1 MMMSTT
7 KVNQSIRTR
16 IVATSRPIE
25 LDLPRVRT
33 PLIGRERERQAIAA
47 LLLSDDV
54 PLVTLTGPGGVGK
67 TRLALQIAAD
77 LVEAFDGNVRFVP
90 LAAIREP
97 QLVLPA
103 LAQALGLV
111 GLGEQS
117 PRDGLLAYFAGRDF
131 LLVIDNLEQVMA
143 VAPDFSDLLAH
154 SPTLTM
160 LITSREPLHIAGE
173 HEFPVPAMS
182 LPARNPTLDQLLR
195 SESAQLFMQRAQA
208 VKPDFSISP
217 ETAAAVAD
225 ICIRLDGLPLA
236 VELAASRVKVL
247 APQAIRARLVDRLA
261 LLNREGRDVPDRL
274 RTMRDAVGWSY
285 DLLSDDERELFRRL
299 AVFPGGCTVES
310 AAAVLGQMAGD
321 SKLDPFEG
329 MASLVDKSLLVQI
342 DQPTGESRFRML
354 DTIRAYGLEQL
365 AAHEEIDAAMEA
377 LARWFFIRV
386 EHGFDEQWGAE
397 QRIWSAFFDA
407 EIDNLR
413 SVLKWYLE
421 RDDIAAFDRVFATAT
436 FHLHL
441 RGNFTE
447 ALTWAERALA
457 TSQASQH
464 GLSPPR
470 LLQMIGWI
478 FFFTGNYEKGRPLLE
493 EAIANAD
500 AGGDTFAAAQ
510 ARHVLSVEA
519 DDLGH
524 FDEAIALNEAATAG
538 YRQCGNK
545 AWTAFALNSLGHAKF
560 EQGNV
565 DQSMPHFEES
575 LSIFRATGNTLG
587 EGVAVVNLAK
597 VARARGDT
605 ENAARLYRESL
616 ALRWEHGDQLGMV
629 GCMRGLGQ
637 ILAATGE
644 HVDATEL
651 FGAADELRNA
661 IGGRVSPR
669 RSGYNAA
676 ITTLKQRLGDAAF
689 TEAWDRGR
697 RRPLNEVITRALSET
712 SNPGSEAVSPGQ
724 AVRGGLTAREV
735 EVLRLVRDG
744 HSNREI
750 GEHLFV
756 SERTAQTH
764 VQHILAKLEVNTRAA
779 AAARAVE
786 LNIV

>member
-1 MMMSTT
+1 MMMASITS
-7 KVNQSIRTR
+7 NQSSRSR

-25 LDLPRVRT
+25 LDLPVPRT
-33 PLIGRERERQAIAA
+33 PLIGRERERDAITV
-47 LLLSDDV
+47 LLLRDDV

-77 LVEAFDGNVRFVP
+77 LIDHFAGNVRFVP
-90 LAAIREP
+90 LAAIHEP
-97 QLVLPA
+97 HLVLPA

-117 PRDGLLAYFAGRDF
+117 PRDGLLTYLAGRDL

-143 VAPDFSDLLAH
+143 VAPDLSDLLAH

-173 HEFPVPAMS
+173 HEFPVPTLS
-182 LPARNPTLDQLLR
+182 LPDRHSTVDQLLR

-208 VKPDFSISP
+208 VKPDFLVTP

-247 APQAIRARLVDRLA
+247 SPQAIQARLVDRLA

-285 DLLSDDERELFRRL
+285 DLLTDDERALFRRL
-299 AVFPGGCTVES
+299 AIFPGGCTVES
-310 AAAVLGQMAGD
+310 AAAVLGQGAGVPT
-321 SKLDPFEG
+321 LDPFDG

-342 DQPTGESRFRML
+342 DQPTGELRFRML
-354 DTIRAYGLEQL
+354 DTIRAYGLDQL
-365 AAHEEIDAAMEA
+365 AAHEETDRAMDA
-377 LARWFFIRV
+377 LAQWFFVRV
-386 EHGFDEQWGAE
+386 EHGFDEQWGSE

-407 EIDNLR
+407 DIDNLR
-413 SVLKWYLE
+413 SVLAWYLE
-421 RDDIAAFDRVFATAT
+421 RGEIASFERVFTTAAFY
-436 FHLHL
+436 LHL

-447 ALTWAERALA
+447 ALTWDERALA
-457 TSQASQH
+457 ATEANRDDP
-464 GLSPPR
+464 SPPR
-470 LLQMIGWI
+470 LLRIIGWI
-478 FFFTGNYEKGRPLLE
+478 FIFTGSPDKARPLLE
-493 EAIANAD
+493 EAIASAD
-500 AGGDTFAAAQ
+500 ESGDTFGAAQ
-510 ARHVLSVEA
+510 ARHVLSVAE

-524 FDEAIALNEAATAG
+524 FDVAIALNEAALAG
-538 YRQCGNK
+538 YRQIDNQTWI
-545 AWTAFALNSLGHAKF
+545 AYALNSLGHAEF

-565 DQSMPHFEES
+565 DQSMPHFEEA
-575 LSIFRATGNTLG
+575 LTIFHNTGNTMGAGAAL
-587 EGVAVVNLAK
+587 VNLAK
-597 VARARGDT
+597 VARVRG
-605 ENAARLYRESL
+605 ENADAARLYKESL

-637 ILAATGE
+637 IQVAIGAYLDAA
-644 HVDATEL
+644 EL

-661 IGGRVSPR
+661 IGGRISPR

-676 ITTLKQRLGDAAF
+676 IMTLNQRLGEAAF

-697 RRPLNEVITRALSET
+697 HRSLNEVIDRALSERT
-712 SNPGSEAVSPGQ
+712 SPGSGPAPSSQ
-724 AVRGGLTAREV
+724 ATRGGLTAREV
-735 EVLRLVRDG
+735 EVLRLVCDG
-744 HSNREI
+744 QSNREI
-750 GEHLFV
+750 GDQLFL

-764 VQHILAKLEVNTRAA
+764 VQHILTKLGVKTRAA

-786 LNIV
+786 LHLV

>member
-1 MMMSTT
+1 MASTT
-7 KVNQSIRTR
+7 ANQSSR
-16 IVATSRPIE
+16 IQDVATPQPIE
-25 LDLPRVRT
+25 LDLPLPRT
-33 PLIGRERERQAIAA
+33 PLIGRERERDAIAA
-47 LLLSDDV
+47 LLQRDDV
-54 PLVTLTGPGGVGK
+54 PVVTLTGPGGVGQ

-77 LVEAFDGNVRFVP
+77 LIDSFDGNVRFVP

-97 QLVLPA
+97 QLVLPT

-117 PRDGLLAYFAGRDF
+117 PRDGLLTYLAGREV

-143 VAPDFSDLLAH
+143 VAPDLSDLLTH
-154 SPTLTM
+154 SPALTM
-160 LITSREPLHIAGE
+160 LITSREPLHITGE

-182 LPARNPTLDQLLR
+182 LPARNSTLDQLLR

-208 VKPDFSISP
+208 VKPDFAITP

-247 APQAIRARLVDRLA
+247 SPQAIRARLVDRLA

-285 DLLSDDERELFRRL
+285 DLLTDDERALFRRL
-299 AVFPGGCTVES
+299 AIFPGGCTIES
-310 AAAVLGQMAGD
+310 AAAVLGKMAGD
-321 SKLDPFEG
+321 PELDPFEG

-342 DQPTGESRFRML
+342 DQPTGDSRFRML

-365 AAHEEIDAAMEA
+365 AAHEEADAAMAA
-377 LARWFFIRV
+377 LAQWFFVRV
-386 EHGFDEQWGAE
+386 EPGFHEQWGPE
-397 QRIWSAFFDA
+397 QRIWSKFFDA

-413 SVLKWYLE
+413 SVLTWYLE
-421 RDDIAAFDRVFATAT
+421 RGEIIAFDRIFATTA
-436 FHLHL
+436 FYLHL

-447 ALTWAERALA
+447 ALTWAERAFAA
-457 TSQASQH
+457 TKA
-464 GLSPPR
+464 GPGVYSPPR
-470 LLQMIGWI
+470 LLRIIGWI
-478 FFFTGNYEKGRPLLE
+478 FVFTGNHHKARPLLE
-493 EAIANAD
+493 EAIASAD
-500 AGGDTFAAAQ
+500 EVGDIFGGAQ
-510 ARHVLSVEA
+510 AREVLGVAA
-519 DDLGH
+519 DDLGL
-524 FDEAIALNEAATAG
+524 FDEAIALNEAATA
-538 YRQCGNK
+538 
-545 AWTAFALNSLGHAKF
+545 AFREIDNQTWIAYALNNLGHGEF
-560 EQGNV
+560 EKGSV
-565 DQSMPHFEES
+565 DQSVPHFEEA
-575 LSIFRATGNTLG
+575 LAIFRENGNTIGASAPLI
-587 EGVAVVNLAK
+587 NLAK

-605 ENAARLYRESL
+605 ESAARLYRESL

-644 HVDATEL
+644 LVNAAEL

-661 IGGRVSPR
+661 IGGRISPR

-676 ITTLKQRLGDAAF
+676 ITMLKERLGDAAF
-689 TEAWDRGR
+689 VEAWDRGR
-697 RRPLNEVITRALSET
+697 QRPLNEVITRALSET
-712 SNPGSEAVSPGQ
+712 TSPASEADSRSQ
-724 AVRGGLTAREV
+724 AARSGLTAREL
-735 EVLRLVRDG
+735 EVLRLIRVG
-744 HSNREI
+744 CSNREI
-750 GEHLFV
+750 GEQLFV

>member
-1 MMMSTT
+1 MMLSSIDA
-7 KVNQSIRTR
+7 NQPFRTQ
-16 IVATSRPIE
+16 IVATPRPIE
-25 LDLPRVRT
+25 LDLPVART
-33 PLIGRERERQAIAA
+33 PLIGRERERQAIAK
-47 LLLSDDV
+47 LLLRDDV

-77 LVEAFDGNVRFVP
+77 LIDPFNGNVRFVP
-90 LAAIREP
+90 LAAIHEP

-117 PRDGLLAYFAGRDF
+117 PRDGLLTYLAGRDF

-143 VAPDFSDLLAH
+143 VAPELADLLAH

-173 HEFPVPAMS
+173 HEFPVPTMS
-182 LPARNPTLDQLLR
+182 LPDRHSTVDQLLR
-195 SESAQLFMQRAQA
+195 SESAQLFLQRAQA
-208 VKPDFSISP
+208 VKPDFSVTP

-247 APQAIRARLVDRLA
+247 SPQAIQARLVDRLA

-285 DLLSDDERELFRRL
+285 DLLTDDERALFRRL
-299 AVFPGGCTVES
+299 AVFPGSCTVES
-310 AAAVLGQMAGD
+310 AAAVLGQLAGIAT
-321 SKLDPFEG
+321 LDPFDG

-365 AAHEEIDAAMEA
+365 AAHEESDAAMNA
-377 LARWFFIRV
+377 LARWFFDRV
-386 EHGFDEQWGAE
+386 EHGFDEQWGAA
-397 QRIWSAFFDA
+397 QHIWSAFFDA

-413 SVLKWYLE
+413 SVLAWQLE
-421 RDDIAAFDRVFATAT
+421 RGEIAAFDRVFAAAT
-436 FHLHL
+436 FYLNL

-447 ALTWAERALA
+447 ALTWAERARA
-457 TSQASQH
+457 AVEARQTGH
-464 GLSPPR
+464 PPPR
-470 LLQMIGWI
+470 LLQMVGWI
-478 FFFTGNYEKGRPLLE
+478 FIFTGNHDKARPLLE
-493 EAIANAD
+493 EAIDSAD
-500 AGGDTFAAAQ
+500 AVGDVFAAAQ
-510 ARHVLSVEA
+510 ARHVLSVAA

-524 FDEAIALNEAATAG
+524 FDEAIALNEAAIAG
-538 YRQCGNK
+538 YRQSANQT
-545 AWTAFALNSLGHAKF
+545 WIAFALNSLGHAEF
-560 EQGNV
+560 EKGNV
-565 DQSMPHFEES
+565 DQSMPHFEEAF
-575 LSIFRATGNTLG
+575 SIFHETGNTLG
-587 EGVAVVNLAK
+587 SGVALVNLAK
-597 VARARGDT
+597 VARARG
-605 ENAARLYRESL
+605 ENANAARLYRESL

-637 ILAATGE
+637 IQVAIGAY
-644 HVDATEL
+644 VDAAEL

-661 IGGRVSPR
+661 IGGRISPR

-676 ITTLKQRLGDAAF
+676 ITTLKQRLGEEAF

-697 RRPLNEVITRALSET
+697 RRQLNEVIARALSEQI
-712 SNPGSEAVSPGQ
+712 SPASRAASPSQ
-724 AVRGGLTAREV
+724 IARGGLTAREV
-735 EVLRLVRDG
+735 EVLRLVCDG
-744 HSNREI
+744 RSNREI
-750 GEHLFV
+750 GEQLFV

-764 VQHILAKLEVNTRAA
+764 VQHILTKMDVNTRAA

-786 LNIV
+786 LEIV